1 MIKGCFYSMIK
12 TAVKLGVIFLLTAI
26 NSCYYER
33 EINEELEIC
42 FVRDGNI
49 YIMNFDGSNQR
60 QITDSGEDNMLSWS
74 PDGKRIL
81 FQRGLANIPYVHIIN
96 SDRTDLKHL
105 SAIASSSATWSADGE
120 KIYYY
125 EDNSS
130 IYSIVEAK
138 PDRTIIQR
146 YNIGGIANALSPS
159 PDGKYIY
166 YLKNSDSYRL
176 DLATGEE
183 DQFTAT
189 VLEHCSISP
198 DGSKIAHKLG
208 SNDTYIYNINNNITD
223 LLISQAT
230 YPCWTPDGKKIVYV
244 SSSGNIFIINID
256 GSEKKPL
263 TSSGGCSYP
272 CVKWKPR

>member
-1 MIKGCFYSMIK
+1 MIKK
-12 TAVKLGVIFLLTAI
+12 TALKIAFIIILLTAI

-33 EINEELEIC
+33 ESNDELEIC
-42 FVRDGNI
+42 FIRNNNIWTMNIDGT
-49 YIMNFDGSNQR
+49 NQK
-60 QITDSGEDNMLSWS
+60 QITFTNNNYAPSWS

-81 FQRGLANIPYVHIIN
+81 FSNDSTTKNIYIIN
-96 SDRTDLKHL
+96 SDGTNLKKITN
-105 SAIASSSATWSADGE
+105 SIAPNFSSSATWSANGE

-272 CVKWKPR
+272 CVKWKPK